1 MMTIFTNPPH
11 FQDILRMTWCSFQPQ
26 LGAGVNAPLGRQP
39 KAFHWANQ
47 QFQPPRRGGTNHS
60 AKKLL
65 KSKTA
70 CFINRNENSPWLLT
84 TSSQPPE
91 GGKGV
96 GQPQNDIVPH
106 HFRAY
111 LQPNQATFKSVCF
124 ESFCRTTKKISL
136 RTNVW
141 VAQNENDKEWPA
153 G

>member
-70 CFINRNENSPWLLT
+70 CFINRNENSPWLLDDLQSVTRRGEGCWT
-84 TSSQPPE
+84 TTEWHCTTPFP
-91 GGKGV
+91 G
-96 GQPQNDIVPH
+96 I
-106 HFRAY
+106 F
-111 LQPNQATFKSVCF
+111 
-124 ESFCRTTKKISL
+124 TTKSSNLQISVL
-136 RTNVW
+136 W
-141 VAQNENDKEWPA
+141 EFLQNHKKNQPSNQCLGCSKWEW
-153 G
+153 